1 MVGLEEEVEQSM
13 QSGGNKQDKSRW
25 KFFDKMK
32 NTGGIIQEDNSAGHC
47 FVLRDL
53 GSIKKP

>member
-25 KFFDKMK
+25 KICGKMR

-47 FVLRDL
+47 LVLRDL
-53 GSIKKP
+53 GSIKKS